1 MNPIQDIPKN
11 DPIGDDDDDF
21 LLLKLPHPQS
31 RTATK
36 PRGSQDFK
44 IHFRP
49 RPRPASF
56 DLLVDQDDSKK
67 RKVLTPRSVND
78 DEEVAF
84 EASVTSRDH
93 ANKMLCPRTPTAT
106 RLARSH
112 VSSLVESKMM
122 QSPAPTRFILSST
135 PPRFSLKPKPRY
147 RQDSSNN
154 VGAIVEGLAPLNL
167 PPLPLYPS
175 LSAREDDN

>member
-11 DPIGDDDDDF
+11 DPLGDDDDDF
-21 LLLKLPHPQS
+21 LLLILPHPPS

-36 PRGSQDFK
+36 PLGSQDLK
-44 IHFRP
+44 IHLRP
-49 RPRPASF
+49 RPRPESF
-56 DLLVDQDDSKK
+56 DLRVHQDASKK
-67 RKVLTPRSVND
+67 RKWLTPHSVN

-84 EASVTSRDH
+84 EASVTPRAD

-106 RLARSH
+106 ELARSH
-112 VSSLVESKMM
+112 ASSLIESKMM
-122 QSPAPTRFILSST
+122 QSPAPTRFTLST

-167 PPLPLYPS
+167 PPLPLYPN
-175 LSAREDDN
+175 LSA